1 MLPVTRCDE
10 HLYPVP
16 KFDLGKGDVRDFM
29 NELRGFHEQFA
40 DCFHRSESRD
50 HFFNYMAGQFSAL
63 ERKSIEPI
71 ALAIEDGNVRA
82 MQRFVSVAQWD
93 DDKIISNYRSLVY
106 SDLGSPDAAIIFDE
120 TGFLKKGQDSIGV
133 ARQYCGTVGKV
144 DNCQGGVFAGYVSE
158 NGYALIDKRL
168 FIPEQWFRDEYR
180 LRRNKC
186 NLPEDTVFRTKPQLA
201 IEMLQAI
208 REEKTLPFK
217 YVLGDTIYGG
227 SPEFVNA
234 VEILTGVSYF
244 VSVSKGTQ
252 CWLKR
257 PMTVTKQY
265 RWGGKVRT
273 KTVLVDTGS
282 KPMRVDELAKN
293 INDYFWYRRQ
303 VSEGTKGPIV
313 YEFTRRQVILSNEG
327 LPEKTVWLLIR
338 RTIGDN
344 PKYSFFIC
352 NASSSMRLKTL
363 VWLSGLRWAIE
374 QCFEET
380 KTELGMDHYE
390 VRKFMGWHHHI
401 LTCMLAHFFLWHLKI
416 RMGKKS
422 TVYYAVAA

>member
-1 MLPVTRCDE
+1 MLPITRCDE

-16 KFDLGKGDVRDFM
+16 KFDLDKGDVRDFM

-82 MQRFVSVAQWD
+82 MQRFVSVAEWD
-93 DDKIISNYRSLVY
+93 DHKIISNYRSLVFN
-106 SDLGSPDAAIIFDE
+106 DLGSPDAAIIFDE

-133 ARQYCGTVGKV
+133 ARQYCGAVGKV
-144 DNCQGGVFAGYVSE
+144 DNCQVGVFAAYVSE
-158 NGYALIDKRL
+158 SGYALIDKRL
-168 FIPEQWFRDEYR
+168 FIPEQWFTEEYR
-180 LRRNKC
+180 HRRRKC
-186 NLPEDTVFRTKPQLA
+186 NLPNDIGFRTKPQLA
-201 IEMLQAI
+201 TEMLQAI
-208 REEKTLPFK
+208 HDEKTLPFK
-217 YVLGDTIYGG
+217 YVLGDSIYGE
-227 SPEFVNA
+227 SPEFIKA
-234 VEILTGVSYF
+234 VEALTGVIYF
-244 VSVSKGTQ
+244 VSVSKSTQ

-257 PMTVTKQY
+257 PMTITKQY
-265 RWGGKVRT
+265 RWGGKLRT
-273 KTVLVDTGS
+273 KTVLVDTDS
-282 KPMRVDELAKN
+282 KPIRVDELAKN

-313 YEFTRRQVILSNEG
+313 YEFTRRQVILSDEG
-327 LPEKTVWLLIR
+327 LPGKTVWLLIR

-344 PKYSFFIC
+344 PEYSFFIC
-352 NASSSMRLKTL
+352 NASGSMRLKTL

-390 VRKFMGWHHHI
+390 VRKFRGWHHHM

-416 RMGKKS
+416 RLGKKS